1 MRVKITKGGIYNA
14 KGEEVAVGTEV
25 TLKKEPIG
33 WEGRYEVIS
42 GGSDGKTAVS
52 NPATAFEAKH
62 RGGGSYSVM
71 DAEGKEVL
79 SGLTKDD
86 AGAFNAMSEEDKAAF
101 VASENAKKD

>member
-25 TLKKEPIG
+25 TLKSKPVG

-42 GGSDGKTAVS
+42 GGSDGKTAVT
-52 NPATAFEAKH
+52 NPATAYEATH
-62 RGGGSYSVM
+62 RGGGRYSVL
-71 DAEGKEVL
+71 DVEGKEVV
-79 SGLTKDD
+79 SGLAKDD